1 MLTQKLKNYIINN
14 ISSYSRNVCN
24 KEITIKVNKLVLYRK
39 VSGEGYTHDT
49 CSLNSHN
56 ISFED
61 YYDISAFIENCKSQK
76 EIDTIID
83 DLI

>member
-1 MLTQKLKNYIINN
+1 MLTRKLRNYIINN
-14 ISSYSRNVCN
+14 ISSYSRNVCD
-24 KEITIKVNKLVLYRK
+24 KEITIKVNKLVLYKK
-39 VSGEGYTHDT
+39 VSDKGYVHDT

-56 ISFED
+56 IPFRD
-61 YYDISAFIENCKSQK
+61 YYDILTFIENCKFRK